1 MRQRVVGQ
9 DDTLTIIAKAVR
21 RSRAG
26 VQDPNRPIACFLMLG
41 PTGVGK
47 TEVAKTLAEFMFDDE
62 RALIRIDMSE
72 FMEKHSVAR
81 LVGAPPGYVGYEEGG
96 LLTNKV
102 KRKPYSVVLFDE
114 VEKGH
119 PDVYNLF
126 LQLFDDG
133 RLTDS
138 QGKTVNFANTII
150 LMTSNL
156 GSDSIEP
163 AETEEEIQ
171 KMNEGIMQSVHS
183 FFRPEFLN
191 RLDDIII
198 FRQLTLETMAP
209 IVSIQLKKL
218 QNLMM
223 DREITLDLTDE
234 AITLLAE
241 KGFNPL
247 YGARPLKRV
256 IQTKLQDLLA
266 EKIIENKIKEKQTVT
281 ITAADEE
288 LVIQELESTDTSLE
302 TGLDKT
308 SDAESESTAK
318 DSD

>member
-1 MRQRVVGQ
+1 
-9 DDTLTIIAKAVR
+9 
-21 RSRAG
+21 
-26 VQDPNRPIACFLMLG
+26 
-41 PTGVGK
+41 
-47 TEVAKTLAEFMFDDE
+47 
-62 RALIRIDMSE
+62 
-72 FMEKHSVAR
+72 
-81 LVGAPPGYVGYEEGG
+81 
-96 LLTNKV
+96 
-102 KRKPYSVVLFDE
+102 VLFDE

-308 SDAESESTAK
+308 SDAGSKSTAE
-318 DSD
+318 DND